1 MRLKLFIAVIFV
13 PFFISQIQAAE
24 EIAKVAKAQG
34 QVQIQHQADV
44 DFSSLT
50 SGESIFDGDV
60 VKVGSQGFCVVV
72 FLDDKSILK
81 IRESSQ
87 FQFMETANTRT
98 INMEFGKVLA
108 DVKKEKKKDFRI
120 ETPVSVASVKGTQ
133 FWTVSNQM
141 GFDKFYGL
149 EGQVEIFNTI
159 SGQFQTLG
167 PGQMTLSTATGQ
179 LVTSP
184 ASPEEVPDD
193 PEAGEEPEEE
203 PEGEVEEE
211 EAEPEEEQIE
221 EEIPEEEIPEEVIPE
236 EEIPEEIPEEVPEV
250 EEEEAPEPEEE
261 GPFNFGMGL
270 GSVTIDGVIYNQFA
284 LRPEITFG
292 KLGVGLDVVVYL
304 DPQGNIRK
312 DEWDEPTDFFD
323 KILFVRWGERGDKFF
338 VRYGSLENVTLG
350 YGGLINGYS
359 NMMEFPQVRRIGL
372 NGGMKFGKLGTE
384 LFVANFKDFG
394 RKGGLIGGRFT
405 FNPWKK
411 LSMGANIVMD
421 VNQYSGL
428 KDFDGD
434 GVPDLLDDF
443 PEDKAYAVDTDGDNI
458 EDGSDSDADGDDIL
472 DGGTDANGDGII
484 DGTENV
490 DLDGDGIADGIPFDD
505 NVQLKP
511 DPFNIKDET
520 RRALGFA
527 VDIGYPVFSSKM
539 FSVNL
544 YAEANILSFADN
556 LNGIGLVP
564 FGANTTIM
572 KFINISFA
580 YRIDTDYYVPG
591 FWDQAYDLDRVA
603 ITDVDGSLEV
613 KTKEQRLDLSEGQRQ
628 GFYGSAGLSLF
639 DLVSGSASYTDM
651 RSDTDTLR
659 SFMATLIVNTDN
671 IPKIS
676 QAFAYYQRNND
687 RNPFDFGNPS
697 SNTILG
703 YRVGYELS
711 PGVSLVWDYRRLHAD
726 LDGDGI
732 ISKDVEGE
740 VINIMN
746 IETVFN
752 F

>member
-13 PFFISQIQAAE
+13 PFLISQIQAAE

-34 QVQIQHQADV
+34 QVQIQHQEDV

-50 SGESIFDGDV
+50 SGQSIFDGDV

-72 FLDDKSILK
+72 FLDDKSIFK
-81 IRESSQ
+81 IRESSK
-87 FQFMETANTRT
+87 FQFMETENTRT

-221 EEIPEEEIPEEVIPE
+221 EEILEEEIPEEVIPE
-236 EEIPEEIPEEVPEV
+236 EVIPEEVPEV

-304 DPQGNIRK
+304 DPQGNIRR

-323 KILFVRWGERGDKFF
+323 KILYVRWGERGDKFF

-394 RKGGLIGGRFT
+394 RGGGLVGGRFT

-411 LSMGANIVMD
+411 LSLGANIVMD

-428 KDFDGD
+428 KDFDDD

-443 PEDKAYAVDTDGDNI
+443 PEIKAYAVDTDGD
-458 EDGSDSDADGDDIL
+458 GVADE
-472 DGGTDANGDGII
+472 I
-484 DGTENV
+484 DP
-490 DLDGDGIADGIPFDD
+490 DQDGDGYTDNSQDPDIINNDPDGAE
-505 NVQLKP
+505 LKP
-511 DPFNIKDET
+511 DPFNIGDEA

-539 FSVNL
+539 FSMNL

-564 FGANTTIM
+564 FGANTTII

-628 GFYGSAGLSLF
+628 GFYGSAGLNLF

-651 RSDTDTLR
+651 RSDGGDTLR
-659 SFMATLIVNTDN
+659 SFMAALIVNTDN

-711 PGVSLVWDYRRLHAD
+711 PGVSLIWDYRRLHAD
-726 LDGDGI
+726 LDGDGT